1 MTHQL
6 YIMRVI
12 CLLFFVV
19 FSNALV
25 GQTFLRYDSTMK
37 IGKAGF
43 RISCLNR
50 SADKNII
57 NIRPLGFKSEAREV
71 ALELKGRI
79 VSGEIDDLNNDGFPD
94 ALIYILGA
102 NGKGTV
108 FCVSSQKNESLAPI
122 YFPDISNDLELSK
135 GYRGEDE
142 FKLVE
147 GILFRKFPIYT
158 SDTANKIPT
167 NKVRQIMYRVIE
179 DEKSMWKFKSFK
191 NFDLGT
197 GKE

>member
-1 MTHQL
+1 
-6 YIMRVI
+6 
-12 CLLFFVV
+12 
-19 FSNALV
+19 
-25 GQTFLRYDSTMK
+25 MK

-50 SADKNII
+50 SVEKNVI

-108 FCVSSQKNESLAPI
+108 FCVSSLKNESLAPI

-135 GYRGEDE
+135 GYRGQDE

-147 GILFRKFPIYT
+147 GILFRKFPIFT
-158 SDTANKIPT
+158 ADTANKIPT
-167 NKVRQIMYRVIE
+167 NKVRQIMYRVVE

-191 NFDLGT
+191 NFDLG
-197 GKE
+197 KD